1 MPTFRP
7 KTGWLLVLPDPDEH
21 RTRSGVLFADSL
33 RRKRTSGIC
42 ILHQASPRWL
52 AVEPA
57 ADGWRVLFEKW
68 AWRKINLSGE
78 ELWLVPEQAVF
89 ALLDT
94 SEGDPLMNRKE
105 LLDSLIDSVRDIVNG
120 ELLTDTDELTEESAA
135 AIDGQLE
142 TLATEAL
149 TLESEE
155 DTEEAEDK

>member
-1 MPTFRP
+1 
-7 KTGWLLVLPDPDEH
+7 
-21 RTRSGVLFADSL
+21 
-33 RRKRTSGIC
+33 
-42 ILHQASPRWL
+42 
-52 AVEPA
+52 
-57 ADGWRVLFEKW
+57 
-68 AWRKINLSGE
+68 
-78 ELWLVPEQAVF
+78 
-89 ALLDT
+89 
-94 SEGDPLMNRKE
+94 MNRKE